1 MEPATFRFA
10 MSAGRLMKSNP
21 FFCVLNSPEIALF
34 IGSAVR
40 SACYVGPGI
49 QMEPARAL
57 AGLAA
62 RLGPEMIT
70 VCLDFNERVM
80 RMGYGSLEAVT
91 VLRDAGIVVR
101 SAPGIRTAFVVAD
114 RAGYMFTPTPLYLE
128 AEPDQCP
135 SPNAMRLSTEQVT
148 EALARVSPLERA
160 LAQALAETD
169 EERARI
175 AAIPMS
181 ASDQDAR
188 GAADAFAPVSAVLDP
203 RPVDDAAV
211 YKVQERLKEAPP
223 AKFDVIRQ
231 VRVYEA
237 YFQYAELKL
246 RGAAIQRHK
255 VTIPRSVQRL
265 GGSRE
270 LEERLKTT
278 YDLIGRNSSIS
289 SKNLDQE
296 LKELRDTFAP
306 SLGGD
311 RGRIVLKS
319 KKPLLERQLGEL
331 RKKLD
336 EHKDRVKRDLQ
347 QHVDASV
354 NAVVAYYIPMVLQ
367 SPPND
372 LQAKC
377 KGLIPTYE
385 EAADWLEREI
395 LKGVPVVEG
404 LVSGMELEERYKDI
418 TYETL
423 KNPEFLEQ
431 VRALFPHVDW
441 AGACEEYR
449 AAGEAR

>member
-1 MEPATFRFA
+1 
-10 MSAGRLMKSNP
+10 MKSDP
-21 FFCVLNSPEIALF
+21 FFCVLNSPEIARF
-34 IGSAVR
+34 IGSAGR
-40 SACYVGPGI
+40 SASYVGPGI

-57 AGLAA
+57 ADLAS

-91 VLRDAGIVVR
+91 VLRDAGIEVR

-135 SPNAMRLSTEQVT
+135 SPNAMRLSTEQVI

-175 AAIPMS
+175 AAIPTAVS
-181 ASDQDAR
+181 GQEAR
-188 GAADAFAPVSAVLDP
+188 GTADAFSPAPVVLDP
-203 RPVDDAAV
+203 KPVDDAAV
-211 YKVQERLKEAPP
+211 SKVQERFNEAPP
-223 AKFDVIRQ
+223 AKFDVVRQ

-255 VTIPRSVQRL
+255 VSIPKSVQRL

-278 YDLIGRNSSIS
+278 YDLIDRNSGIS
-289 SKNLDQE
+289 SRNLDQE
-296 LKELRDTFAP
+296 LKEIRDTFAP

-319 KKPLLERQLGEL
+319 KKPLLEQKLAEL
-331 RKKLD
+331 RKKLI
-336 EHKDRVKRDLQ
+336 EHKDRVKLDLQ
-347 QHVDASV
+347 RHVDASV
-354 NAVVAYYIPMVLQ
+354 MEVVDYYTPMVMQ

-372 LQAKC
+372 LLAIC
-377 KGLIPTYE
+377 KGDSPTFE
-385 EAADWLEREI
+385 EAVDWLAREI
-395 LKGVPVVEG
+395 LKEFPGVEG
-404 LVSGMELEERYKDI
+404 LVSDMELEDRYKDI

-431 VRALFPHVDW
+431 VRKLFPHVNW
-441 AGACEEYR
+441 AGVCEEYK
-449 AAGEAR
+449 AAGEVR